1 MRDASVEV
9 RPLIDWGVATLAL
22 AGEAESGDLHLV
34 KPVGRGVLVAAVDG
48 LGHGVEAAAAART
61 AVTTLDRHADEFLIP
76 VVRKC
81 HEALIGTRGVVM
93 SLAYLDG
100 AKRTL
105 TWLGIGNV
113 EGVLMHPD
121 ARARRA
127 RGSLV
132 TRGGIVGS
140 ELPSLRA
147 DVQAVAP
154 GDLLI
159 FATDGIRGGFAEGL
173 PRDATPQQL
182 ADHILARHGKG
193 TDDALVLVA
202 RYAGGGR
209 VRA

>member
-48 LGHGVEAAAAART
+48 LGHGAEAAAAART

-100 AKRTL
+100 ARSEEHT
-105 TWLGIGNV
+105 
-113 EGVLMHPD
+113 
-121 ARARRA
+121 
-127 RGSLV
+127 
-132 TRGGIVGS
+132 S
-140 ELPSLRA
+140 ELQSRF
-147 DVQAVAP
+147 
-154 GDLLI
+154 DLVCRL
-159 FATDGIRGGFAEGL
+159 L
-173 PRDATPQQL
+173 
-182 ADHILARHGKG
+182 
-193 TDDALVLVA
+193 
-202 RYAGGGR
+202 
-209 VRA
+209 